1 MELREADRGQ
11 SIQVGAVI
19 LFGVLIVVFSVYQ
32 AFVVPNQNR
41 EVEFNHNQRVQG
53 DMVDLRNS
61 ILTTKTTGQDSY
73 TTVELGTE
81 FPPRLLGLNPPSPS
95 GSLYTT
101 ELRPIVVEDRGSGS
115 DVTADVC
122 PGNDIRTRFVEYRP
136 NYAEFRNPGTLRY
149 ENSLL
154 YADFEG
160 DDTVRLASQQFVEG
174 DTVQIVPLRR
184 SFNRGGADTIAVEP
198 KAGLVDT
205 SQREDVNVTLP
216 TRLSESQWETALRG
230 QVPPEN
236 VSVTEG
242 PGGRNLTVQLTGEYQ
257 VDCGPVGLGSVP
269 PSGARGESLDDINP
283 NPAAPGDIRLV
294 QASSSGSTVTLTFN
308 NTGGTNNFTEGR
320 INFYRST
327 GMGGGNNPSSAVV
340 SADGT
345 DRTTLQ
351 VRGDYRVFTPKI
363 RLEGGGQT
371 TDVVYDFDAG
381 GGGQSWF
388 VTTLELESGESAL
401 YFVPTG

>member
-1 MELREADRGQ
+1 MEFREADRGQ

-19 LFGVLIVVFSVYQ
+19 LFGVLIIVFSIYQ

-61 ILTTKTTGQDSY
+61 VLTTKTTGQDSY

-230 QVPPEN
+230 QVPPGN

-242 PGGRNLTVQLTGEYQ
+242 PGGRNLTVQLTGDYRI
-257 VDCGPVGLGSVP
+257 DCGPVGLGSVP
-269 PSGARGESLDDINP
+269 ASGARGESLDDINP
-283 NPAAPGDIRLV
+283 AAPGDVRLTEETR
-294 QASSSGSTVTLTFN
+294 SGDTVTLTFN
-308 NTGGTNNFTEGR
+308 NTAGRNNFTSAR
-320 INFYRST
+320 INFYQSNSQ
-327 GMGGGNNPSSAVV
+327 GNNPTEAEISDADSAST
-340 SADGT
+340 SA
-345 DRTTLQ
+345 TLPI
-351 VRGDYRVFTPKI
+351 RGDFRTLDPEITLDGDGATTGVELAFDGNTSPGDWFVLTA
-363 RLEGGGQT
+363 RLET
-371 TDVVYDFDAG
+371 
-381 GGGQSWF
+381 
-388 VTTLELESGESAL
+388 GETAL
-401 YFVPTG
+401 YFVPVPN